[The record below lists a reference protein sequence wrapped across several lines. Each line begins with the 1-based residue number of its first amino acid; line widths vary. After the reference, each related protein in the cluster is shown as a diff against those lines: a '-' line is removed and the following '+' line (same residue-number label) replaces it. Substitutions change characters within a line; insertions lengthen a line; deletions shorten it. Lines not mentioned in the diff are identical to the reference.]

1 MCPLSYMGRPML
13 PASDRALRLISAPP
27 WSTASAVICRAVGE
41 YRTESV
47 EVWQAVSS
55 QCSMAG

>member
-1 MCPLSYMGRPML
+1 MCAVLARGALCAPRLRGRPML

-47 EVWQAVSS
+47 EVP
-55 QCSMAG
+55 